1 MLRKNQ
7 IISMLSS
14 LLPQAGRSVPA
25 RLKEG
30 GFGRKIMTDLPPKGA
45 GEKNMN
51 AVVHLVNYAVNT
63 GLIADCE
70 RTWALNALL
79 DVLKA
84 DALPE
89 LELNENAGLAETL
102 DVLCDYAY
110 EKGLISENTVT
121 YRDLFDTELM
131 GRLPGRGYFAF

>member
-1 MLRKNQ
+1 MTTARMFRKNQ
-7 IISMLSS
+7 IISTLSS
-14 LLPQAGRSVPA
+14 LLPQAGRSAPA

-70 RTWALNALL
+70 RTWALNTLL

-89 LELNENAGLAETL
+89 LELN
-102 DVLCDYAY
+102 
-110 EKGLISENTVT
+110 
-121 YRDLFDTELM
+121 
-131 GRLPGRGYFAF
+131 